1 MDPRSRARIICYIL
15 DALLAVSFA
24 AVCGALLWEFS
35 TEQYLSGFAD
45 AIVPDGA
52 TPAQKAESILHW
64 MSSGPARVA
73 NSDPE
78 QLLDR
83 DPRETLNYAKLL
95 KECGSATNAFLNLA
109 RRSGIRAR
117 RLLLLDSNG
126 SVIHVVAE
134 TRIDGRWVVVD
145 PVFHF
150 IARDSSG
157 RLLSKQDLR
166 DPEILRQATAGIPNY
181 SPIYTYGSTE
191 HIRLA
196 RIPLIGARLQ
206 RVLSQVALGGG
217 PDWDWT
223 LPLERES
230 FAALFFAAVVFMV
243 VFVIRKLYRSRA
255 ICRLAAAADAY
266 RQNLTRTGASVV
278 VHNE

>member
-1 MDPRSRARIICYIL
+1 MDPRSRARIVCYIL
-15 DALLAVSFA
+15 DVLLAISFA
-24 AVCGALLWEFS
+24 ALCGALLWEFS

-45 AIVPDGA
+45 AIVPEGA
-52 TPAQKAESILHW
+52 TTIQKAESILYW

-73 NSDPE
+73 NSDPD

-95 KECGSATNAFLNLA
+95 KNCGSATNAFVNLA

-117 RLLLLDSNG
+117 RLLLLDVNG
-126 SVIHVVAE
+126 SVTHVVAE
-134 TRIDGRWVVVD
+134 TQIDGRWIVVD

-150 IARDSSG
+150 VARDSSG
-157 RLLSKQDLR
+157 RLLTQQDLR
-166 DPEILRQATAGIPNY
+166 DPELLRQATAAIPNY
-181 SPIYTYGSTE
+181 SPLYTYGSTE

-196 RIPLIGARLQ
+196 RVPLIGGVLQ
-206 RVLSQVALGGG
+206 HAVSQVVPVGGL
-217 PDWDWT
+217 DWDWT

-230 FAALFFAAVVFMV
+230 FAALLFAVFAFMS

-266 RQNLTRTGASVV
+266 RQNLTRTGASIV